1 MLATFDVDVI
11 AAGGGEVLKF
21 PHRTVIHRRGDE
33 GECAYIIKSGRV
45 ELRHRG
51 RAVETIAPGEIFG
64 EACLLTR
71 APRLAAAVALGDVEV
86 IRIDRALF
94 NVLLR
99 DDQDFAMAIAMR
111 LARRLR
117 AMTELFEKCVDDS
130 TTVVVAPTF
139 RASASA

>member
-11 AAGGGEVLKF
+11 AAGGGEVLNF
-21 PHRTVIHRRGDE
+21 PHRAIIHRRGEE
-33 GECAYIIKSGRV
+33 GDCAYIVKSGRV

-51 RAVETIAPGEIFG
+51 RAIETIAPGEIFG

-71 APRLAAAVALGDVEV
+71 ATRLAAAVAHGDVEL
-86 IRIDRALF
+86 IKIDRALF

-99 DDQDFAMAIAMR
+99 DDQEFAMAIAMR

-117 AMTELFEKCVDDS
+117 ATTELFEKCQDESAVS
-130 TTVVVAPTF
+130 AAPTF
-139 RASASA
+139 RASA